1 MARDIKE
8 ARASAVKKFD
18 PLQLKADVDSYNS
31 MREEQASEGQRLST
45 LCQTLEKER
54 GYNIQGFKK
63 AARFAKMS
71 PEGAADELRTFLDTL
86 SAIGLYP
93 IPTDLVDKMNRDD
106 EGDGIDGEVLP
117 PNGKNGRKRG
127 TRAGAH

>member
-1 MARDIKE
+1 MAKDIKE

-18 PLQLKADVDSYNS
+18 PMQLKADVDSYNA
-31 MREEQASEGQRLST
+31 MREEAASEGQRIST

-93 IPTDLVDKMNRDD
+93 IPADLVDKMNDD
-106 EGDGIDGEVLP
+106 EPLEGDVLP
-117 PNGKNGRKRG
+117 PNGKAGRRRG
-127 TRAGAH
+127 ARAGAH